1 MSDTEFQNPGE
12 ELPPMEEPGME
23 GIPAAELP
31 LAYLSDGSG
40 RRTPVANVVSHD
52 FRNPV
57 HLVAGDLRRLRQHH
71 ESFVL
76 SLGSRLSNYLRS
88 EVGMVLSQFV
98 TQTYEAFLA
107 ELSEPCHVSLY
118 KVEPLRGT
126 CLIDV
131 HPNLGQIMVERLLG
145 GAGRMPEIL
154 RDLSEIEVALLD
166 QALQIIAAEWCGV
179 WSKVADLKPVSL
191 GYEGNR
197 AFLNTAAPDTVL
209 LVVGIQTQIG
219 ECAET
224 VRIALPY
231 SSVEPLFHR
240 MSAASD
246 HMDVPKPPEANAP
259 SQWKSEYSEVPISV
273 SAEVQ
278 GLQLTAQE
286 TAQLDV
292 GDVIDL
298 PADFTSQLTLRVG
311 GVPKFTGNLG
321 SSEGRWAVQ
330 ITGRTRR

>member
-1 MSDTEFQNPGE
+1 MAPSAT
-12 ELPPMEEPGME
+12 
-23 GIPAAELP
+23 
-31 LAYLSDGSG
+31 LAYLPDGSG
-40 RRTPVANVVSHD
+40 RRAPVPMVVSHD

-76 SLGSRLSNYLRS
+76 ALGSRLSNYLRS

-98 TQTYEAFLA
+98 TQTYEAFLQ
-107 ELSEPCHVSLY
+107 ELSEPCHVSLF

-126 CLIDV
+126 CLVDV
-131 HPNLGQIMVERLLG
+131 HPSLGQIVVEKLLG
-145 GAGRMPEIL
+145 GAGRPPEFV

-166 QALQIIAAEWCGV
+166 QALQIIASEWCGV

-191 GYEGNR
+191 GYESNR
-197 AFLNTAAPDTVL
+197 TFLNTAAPDTVL
-209 LVVGIQTQIG
+209 LVVGIQTQVG
-219 ECAET
+219 DCAET
-224 VRIALPY
+224 IRIALPY

-246 HMDVPKPPEANAP
+246 HLDSPKPVESPAGP
-259 SQWKSEYSEVPISV
+259 QWKPEYADVPISI
-273 SAEVQ
+273 SAEMH

-298 PADFTSQLTLRVG
+298 PNDFTSQLTLRLG
-311 GVPKFTGNLG
+311 GVPKYTGNLG
-321 SSEGRWAVQ
+321 SSDGQWAVQ
-330 ITGRTRR
+330 ITGRVKR

>member
-1 MSDTEFQNPGE
+1 M
-12 ELPPMEEPGME
+12 
-23 GIPAAELP
+23 AAVS
-31 LAYLSDGSG
+31 LAYLPDGSG
-40 RRTPVANVVSHD
+40 RQAPVANVVTHD

-76 SLGSRLSNYLRS
+76 ALGSRLSNYLRS

-98 TQTYEAFLA
+98 TQTYEAFLQ
-107 ELSEPCHVSLY
+107 ELSEPCHVSLF

-126 CLIDV
+126 CLVDI

-145 GAGRMPEIL
+145 GAGRMPEMV

-166 QALQIIAAEWCGV
+166 QALQIIAGEWCGV
-179 WSKVADLKPVSL
+179 WSKVADLKAISL
-191 GYEGNR
+191 GYESNR

-224 VRIALPY
+224 IRIALPY

-246 HMDVPKPPEANAP
+246 HMDTPKPAENSGGSP
-259 SQWKSEYSEVPISV
+259 WKSEYAEVPIAV
-273 SAEVQ
+273 SAEVH

-298 PADFTSQLTLRVG
+298 PPDFASQLTLQIG
-311 GVPKFTGNLG
+311 GIPKFSGNLG

-330 ITGRTRR
+330 ITGRSRR

>member
-1 MSDTEFQNPGE
+1 MSDTEFQAPRE
-12 ELPPMEEPGME
+12 APV
-23 GIPAAELP
+23 IPAEERPTAP
-31 LAYLSDGSG
+31 VPVTMAYLSDGTG
-40 RRTPVANVVSHD
+40 RRTAVPSVLSHD

-76 SLGSRLSNYLRS
+76 ALGSRLSNYLRS

-98 TQTYEAFLA
+98 TQTYEAFLQ
-107 ELSEPCHVSLY
+107 ELSEPCHVSLF

-131 HPNLGQIMVERLLG
+131 HPNLGQIVVERLLG
-145 GAGRMPEIL
+145 GAGRTPEMV

-179 WSKVADLKPVSL
+179 WSKVAELKPVSL
-191 GYEGNR
+191 GYESNR
-197 AFLNTAAPDTVL
+197 TFLNTAAPDTVL

-224 VRIALPY
+224 IRIALPY

-246 HMDVPKPPEANAP
+246 HMDSPKPAESPTGP
-259 SQWKSEYSEVPISV
+259 QWKPEFAEVPIIV
-273 SAEVQ
+273 SAEVL

-298 PADFTSQLTLRVG
+298 PNDFTSQLTLRLG
-311 GVPKFTGNLG
+311 GLVKFTGNLG
-321 SSEGRWAVQ
+321 SSDGRWAVQ
-330 ITGRTRR
+330 ITGRARR

>member
-1 MSDTEFQNPGE
+1 MNEPEYPT
-12 ELPPMEEPGME
+12 PMEETT
-23 GIPAAELP
+23 PAAEYAPQVAEALP
-31 LAYLSDGSG
+31 MAYLPDGSG
-40 RRTPVANVVSHD
+40 RRTPVANVVPHD

-98 TQTYEAFLA
+98 TQTYEAFLQ
-107 ELSEPCHVSLY
+107 ELSEPCHVSLF

-126 CLIDV
+126 CLVDV

-145 GAGRMPEIL
+145 GAGRMPEIM

-166 QALQIIAAEWCGV
+166 QALQIIAGEWCGV
-179 WSKVADLKPVSL
+179 WSKVADLKAISL
-191 GYEGNR
+191 GYESNR

-224 VRIALPY
+224 IRIALPY

-246 HMDVPKPPEANAP
+246 HMETPKAPEATPA
-259 SQWKSEYSEVPISV
+259 SQWKPEYAEVPISV
-273 SAEVQ
+273 SAEVH

-298 PADFTSQLTLRVG
+298 PPDFNSLLTLRVG

-330 ITGRTRR
+330 ITGRARR

>member
-1 MSDTEFQNPGE
+1 MSDTEFQNSGE
-12 ELPPMEEPGME
+12 EAQPVQAPAMDSIPGPEVPMV
-23 GIPAAELP
+23 
-31 LAYLSDGSG
+31 YLFDGGG
-40 RRTPVANVVSHD
+40 RRTPVENIVSHD

-71 ESFVL
+71 ESFVM

-98 TQTYEAFLA
+98 TQTYDAFLA

-118 KVEPLRGT
+118 KVDPLRGT

-145 GAGRMPEIL
+145 GVGRMPEIL

-166 QALQIIAAEWCGV
+166 QALQIIASEWCGV

-191 GYEGNR
+191 GYESNR

-246 HMDVPKPPEANAP
+246 HLDVPKPPDASAP
-259 SQWKSEYSEVPISV
+259 SQWKAEYSEVPIAV

-298 PADFTSQLTLRVG
+298 PSDFTSQLTLRVG